1 MTLSNGIRKADA
13 LASESESTPMK
24 IFDSRN
30 SCSNSISAQDDVDIL
45 YEISL
50 LLDTGVDK
58 DTISLCLKL
67 CDNGVNP
74 EALANT
80 IRDLQDRAISQGN
93 IKAA

>member
-1 MTLSNGIRKADA
+1 MTLSNEIRKADA
-13 LASESESTPMK
+13 LASESTPLK
-24 IFDSRN
+24 FFSSRN
-30 SCSNSISAQDDVDIL
+30 SRSKSISAQDDIDLL

-58 DTISLCLKL
+58 DAISLCLKL

-80 IRDLQDRAISQGN
+80 IRDLKDRAISQGN
-93 IKAA
+93 INTA